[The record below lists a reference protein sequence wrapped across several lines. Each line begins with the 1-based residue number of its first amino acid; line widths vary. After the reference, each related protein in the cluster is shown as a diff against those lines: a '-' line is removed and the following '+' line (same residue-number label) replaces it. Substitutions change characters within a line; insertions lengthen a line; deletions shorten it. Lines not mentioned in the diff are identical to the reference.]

1 MTNIYIN
8 GLSGKMGSS
17 ICDIATNDETISIV
31 NDINESDVVIDFS
44 RPGSSLKVLNKCV
57 NYKKPLLI
65 GTTGFN
71 ENQIETIVKASKEI
85 PILLSFNMSKG
96 IFILKKSIKDFL
108 SSNEL
113 SLECIIEEVHHKNKV
128 DSPSGTAIELQR
140 FIKEN
145 NISNNV
151 TSINIKSK
159 RTLDVFGIH
168 KVVFFN
174 NSENI
179 EFKHEALS
187 RKVFATGAVNIA
199 KLILKNE
206 PKLYTTEH
214 FFNAKYL

>member
-17 ICDIATNDETISIV
+17 ICDLSTNDETISIV
-31 NDINESDVVIDFS
+31 NDDIKNADVVIDFS
-44 RPGSSLKVLNKCV
+44 RPDSSLKVLNQCIH
-57 NYKKPLLI
+57 YKKPLLI

-71 ENQIETIVKASKEI
+71 ENQIKTIQEAAKEI

-96 IFILKKSIKDFL
+96 IFTLKKSIKDFL
-108 SSNEL
+108 SSNEHI
-113 SLECIIEEVHHKNKV
+113 LECVIEEVHHKNKV
-128 DSPSGTAIELQR
+128 DSPSGTAIELQTL
-140 FIKEN
+140 IQDN
-145 NISNNV
+145 NLSNNV
-151 TSINIKSK
+151 TSINIKSE

-187 RKVFATGAVNIA
+187 RKVFANGAIKIA
-199 KLILKNE
+199 KLILNNE
-206 PKLYTTEH
+206 PKLYSTED
-214 FFNAKYL
+214 FFNTK

>member
-8 GLSGKMGSS
+8 GLSGKMGSL
-17 ICDIATNDETISIV
+17 ICDIAANDETISIV
-31 NDINESDVVIDFS
+31 NDIKNADVVIDFS
-44 RPGSSLKVLNKCV
+44 RPESSLEVLNKCV

-71 ENQIETIVKASKEI
+71 ENQIKTIIKTSKEI

-108 SSNEL
+108 SLNEL

-128 DSPSGTAIELQR
+128 DSPSGTAIEIQR
-140 FIKEN
+140 LIKEN

-206 PKLYTTEH
+206 PKLYTTED
-214 FFNAKYL
+214 FF

>member
-1 MTNIYIN
+1 MTNIYIS

-17 ICDIATNDETISIV
+17 ISEVLINDKTTSIV
-31 NDINESDVVIDFS
+31 NDDIKNADVVIDFS
-44 RPGSSLKVLNKCV
+44 RPESSLEVLKKCV
-57 NYKKPLLI
+57 NYEKPVLI

-71 ENQIETIVKASKEI
+71 ENQIKTIIKASNKI
-85 PILLSFNMSKG
+85 PILLSYNMSKG
-96 IFILKKSIKDFL
+96 IFILKKSIKNFL

-113 SLECIIEEVHHKNKV
+113 SLECIIEEVHHRNKV

-140 FIKEN
+140 LIQEN
-145 NISNNV
+145 DISNNV
-151 TSINIKSK
+151 SSINIKSE

-206 PKLYTTEH
+206 PKLYTTED
-214 FFNAKYL
+214 FFNAK

>member
-17 ICDIATNDETISIV
+17 ICDLSTNDETISIV
-31 NDINESDVVIDFS
+31 NDDIKNADVVIDFS
-44 RPGSSLKVLNKCV
+44 RPDSSLKVLNQCI

-71 ENQIETIVKASKEI
+71 DNQIKTIQEAAKEI

-96 IFILKKSIKDFL
+96 IFTLKKSIKDFL
-108 SSNEL
+108 SSNEHI
-113 SLECIIEEVHHKNKV
+113 LECVIEEVHHKNKV
-128 DSPSGTAIELQR
+128 DSPSGTAIELQTL
-140 FIKEN
+140 IQDN
-145 NISNNV
+145 NLSNNV
-151 TSINIKSK
+151 TSINIKSE

-187 RKVFATGAVNIA
+187 RKVFANGAIKIA
-199 KLILKNE
+199 KLILNNE
-206 PKLYTTEH
+206 PKLYSTED
-214 FFNAKYL
+214 FFNTK

>member
-17 ICDIATNDETISIV
+17 ICDLSTNDETISIV
-31 NDINESDVVIDFS
+31 NDDIKNADVVIDFS
-44 RPGSSLKVLNKCV
+44 RPDSSLKVLNQCIH
-57 NYKKPLLI
+57 YKKPLLI

-71 ENQIETIVKASKEI
+71 ENQIKTIQEAAKEI

-96 IFILKKSIKDFL
+96 IFTLKKSIKDFL
-108 SSNEL
+108 SSNEHI
-113 SLECIIEEVHHKNKV
+113 LECVIEEVHHKNKV
-128 DSPSGTAIELQR
+128 DSPSGTAIELQTL
-140 FIKEN
+140 IQDN
-145 NISNNV
+145 NLSNNV
-151 TSINIKSK
+151 TSINIKSE

-187 RKVFATGAVNIA
+187 RKVFANGAIKIA
-199 KLILKNE
+199 KLILNSE
-206 PKLYTTEH
+206 PKLYSTED
-214 FFNAKYL
+214 FFNTK

>member
-31 NDINESDVVIDFS
+31 NDIKDADVVIDFS
-44 RPGSSLKVLNKCV
+44 RPESSLEVLNKCV
-57 NYKKPLLI
+57 TYKKPLLI

-71 ENQIETIVKASKEI
+71 ENQIKTIVKTSKEI

-108 SSNEL
+108 SLNEL

-140 FIKEN
+140 LIKEN
-145 NISNNV
+145 NVSNNV

-206 PKLYTTEH
+206 PKLYTTED
-214 FFNAKYL
+214 FFNAK

>member
-17 ICDIATNDETISIV
+17 ICDLSTNDETISIV
-31 NDINESDVVIDFS
+31 NDDIKNADVVIDFS
-44 RPGSSLKVLNKCV
+44 RPDSSLKVLNQCIH
-57 NYKKPLLI
+57 YKKPLLI

-71 ENQIETIVKASKEI
+71 DNQIKTIQEAAKEI

-96 IFILKKSIKDFL
+96 IFTLKKSIKDFL
-108 SSNEL
+108 SSNEHI
-113 SLECIIEEVHHKNKV
+113 LECVIEEVHHKNKV
-128 DSPSGTAIELQR
+128 DSPSGTAIELQTL
-140 FIKEN
+140 IKDN
-145 NISNNV
+145 NLSNNV
-151 TSINIKSK
+151 TSIDIKSE

-187 RKVFATGAVNIA
+187 RKVFANGAIKIA
-199 KLILKNE
+199 KLILNNE
-206 PKLYTTEH
+206 PKLYSTED
-214 FFNAKYL
+214 FFNTK

>member
-17 ICDIATNDETISIV
+17 ICDIAANDETISIV
-31 NDINESDVVIDFS
+31 NDIKNADVVIDFS
-44 RPGSSLKVLNKCV
+44 RPESSLEVLNKCV

-71 ENQIETIVKASKEI
+71 ENQIKTIIKTSKEI

-108 SSNEL
+108 SLNEL

-140 FIKEN
+140 LIKEN

-206 PKLYTTEH
+206 PKLYTTED
-214 FFNAKYL
+214 FF

>member
-1 MTNIYIN
+1 
-8 GLSGKMGSS
+8 MGSS

-44 RPGSSLKVLNKCV
+44 RPESSLKVLNKCV
-57 NYKKPLLI
+57 NFKKPLLI

-140 FIKEN
+140 LIKEN

-151 TSINIKSK
+151 TSINIKSE

-206 PKLYTTEH
+206 PKLYTTED
-214 FFNAKYL
+214 FFNAK

>member
-17 ICDIATNDETISIV
+17 ICDMATNDETISIV
-31 NDINESDVVIDFS
+31 NDIKDADVVIDFS
-44 RPGSSLKVLNKCV
+44 RPESSLEVLNKCV
-57 NYKKPLLI
+57 NYKKPILI

-71 ENQIETIVKASKEI
+71 ENQIKTIVKASKEI

-108 SSNEL
+108 SLNEL
-113 SLECIIEEVHHKNKV
+113 SLECVIEEVHHKNKV

-140 FIKEN
+140 LIKEN
-145 NISNNV
+145 NVSNNV
-151 TSINIKSK
+151 NSINIKSK

-179 EFKHEALS
+179 EFKHETLS

-206 PKLYTTEH
+206 PKLYTTED
-214 FFNAKYL
+214 FFNAK

>member
-17 ICDIATNDETISIV
+17 ICDLSTNDETISIV
-31 NDINESDVVIDFS
+31 NDDIKNADVVIDFS
-44 RPGSSLKVLNKCV
+44 RPDSSLKVLNQCIH
-57 NYKKPLLI
+57 YKKPLLI

-71 ENQIETIVKASKEI
+71 DNQIKTIQEAAKEI

-96 IFILKKSIKDFL
+96 IFTLKKSIKDFL
-108 SSNEL
+108 SSNEHI
-113 SLECIIEEVHHKNKV
+113 LECVIEEVHHKNKV
-128 DSPSGTAIELQR
+128 DSPSGTAIELQTL
-140 FIKEN
+140 IQDN
-145 NISNNV
+145 NLSNNV
-151 TSINIKSK
+151 TSINIKSE

-187 RKVFATGAVNIA
+187 RKVFANGAIKIA
-199 KLILKNE
+199 KLILNNE
-206 PKLYTTEH
+206 PKLYSTED
-214 FFNAKYL
+214 FFNIK

>member
-17 ICDIATNDETISIV
+17 ICDLSTNDETISIV
-31 NDINESDVVIDFS
+31 NDDIKNADVVIDFS
-44 RPGSSLKVLNKCV
+44 RPDSSLKVLNQCIH
-57 NYKKPLLI
+57 YKKPLLI

-71 ENQIETIVKASKEI
+71 DNQIKTIQEAAKEI

-96 IFILKKSIKDFL
+96 IFTLKKSIKDFL
-108 SSNEL
+108 SSNEHI
-113 SLECIIEEVHHKNKV
+113 LECVIEEVHHKNKV
-128 DSPSGTAIELQR
+128 DSPSGTAIELQTL
-140 FIKEN
+140 ITDN
-145 NISNNV
+145 NLSNNV
-151 TSINIKSK
+151 TSINIKSE

-187 RKVFATGAVNIA
+187 RKVFANGAIEIA
-199 KLILKNE
+199 KLILNNE
-206 PKLYTTEH
+206 PKLYSTED
-214 FFNAKYL
+214 FFNTK

>member
-17 ICDIATNDETISIV
+17 ICDLSTNDETISIV
-31 NDINESDVVIDFS
+31 NDDIKNADVVIDFS
-44 RPGSSLKVLNKCV
+44 RPDSSLKVLNQCIH
-57 NYKKPLLI
+57 YKKPLLI

-71 ENQIETIVKASKEI
+71 ENQIKTIQEAAKEI

-96 IFILKKSIKDFL
+96 IFTLKKSIKDFL
-108 SSNEL
+108 SSNEHI
-113 SLECIIEEVHHKNKV
+113 LECVIEEVHHKNKV
-128 DSPSGTAIELQR
+128 DSPSGTAIELQTL
-140 FIKEN
+140 IKDN
-145 NISNNV
+145 NLSNNV
-151 TSINIKSK
+151 TSINIKSE

-187 RKVFATGAVNIA
+187 RKVFANGAIEIA
-199 KLILKNE
+199 KLILNNE
-206 PKLYTTEH
+206 PKLYSTED
-214 FFNAKYL
+214 FFNTK

>member
-17 ICDIATNDETISIV
+17 ICDLSTNDETISIV
-31 NDINESDVVIDFS
+31 NDDIKNADVVIDFS
-44 RPGSSLKVLNKCV
+44 RPDSSLKVLNQCI

-71 ENQIETIVKASKEI
+71 DNQIKIIQEAAKEI

-96 IFILKKSIKDFL
+96 IFTLKKSIKDFL
-108 SSNEL
+108 SSNEHI
-113 SLECIIEEVHHKNKV
+113 LECVIEEVHHKNKV
-128 DSPSGTAIELQR
+128 DSPSGTAIELQTL
-140 FIKEN
+140 IKDN
-145 NISNNV
+145 NLSNNV
-151 TSINIKSK
+151 TSINIKSE

-187 RKVFATGAVNIA
+187 RKVFANGAIKIA
-199 KLILKNE
+199 KLILNSE
-206 PKLYTTEH
+206 PKLYSTED
-214 FFNAKYL
+214 FFNAK

>member
-17 ICDIATNDETISIV
+17 ICDLSTNDETISIV
-31 NDINESDVVIDFS
+31 NDDIKNADVVIDFS
-44 RPGSSLKVLNKCV
+44 RPDSSLKVLNQCIH
-57 NYKKPLLI
+57 YKKPLLI

-71 ENQIETIVKASKEI
+71 ENQIKTIQEAAKEI

-96 IFILKKSIKDFL
+96 IFTLKKSIKDFL
-108 SSNEL
+108 SSNEHI
-113 SLECIIEEVHHKNKV
+113 LECVIEEVHHKNKV
-128 DSPSGTAIELQR
+128 DSPSGTAIELQTL
-140 FIKEN
+140 IKDN
-145 NISNNV
+145 NLSNNV
-151 TSINIKSK
+151 TSIHIKSE

-187 RKVFATGAVNIA
+187 RKVFANGAIKIA
-199 KLILKNE
+199 KLILNNE
-206 PKLYTTEH
+206 PKLYSTED
-214 FFNAKYL
+214 FFNIK

>member
-17 ICDIATNDETISIV
+17 ICDMATNDETISIV
-31 NDINESDVVIDFS
+31 NDIKDADVVIDFS
-44 RPGSSLKVLNKCV
+44 RPESSLEVLNKCV

-71 ENQIETIVKASKEI
+71 ENQIKTIVKASKEI

-108 SSNEL
+108 SLNEL
-113 SLECIIEEVHHKNKV
+113 SLECVIEEVHHKNKV

-140 FIKEN
+140 LIKEN
-145 NISNNV
+145 NVSNNV

-206 PKLYTTEH
+206 PKLYTTED
-214 FFNAKYL
+214 FFNAK

>member
-17 ICDIATNDETISIV
+17 ICDIAANDETISIV
-31 NDINESDVVIDFS
+31 NDIKNADFVIDFS
-44 RPGSSLKVLNKCV
+44 RPDSSLKVLNQCIH
-57 NYKKPLLI
+57 YKRPLLI

-71 ENQIETIVKASKEI
+71 ENQIKTIQEAAKEI

-96 IFILKKSIKDFL
+96 IFTLKKSIKDFL
-108 SSNEL
+108 SSNEHI
-113 SLECIIEEVHHKNKV
+113 LECVIEEVHHKNKV

-140 FIKEN
+140 LIKEN

-151 TSINIKSK
+151 TSINIKSE

-168 KVVFFN
+168 KVIFFN

-206 PKLYTTEH
+206 PKLYTTED
-214 FFNAKYL
+214 FFNAK

>member
-17 ICDIATNDETISIV
+17 ICDIAANDETISIV
-31 NDINESDVVIDFS
+31 NDIKNADVVIDFS
-44 RPGSSLKVLNKCV
+44 RPESSLEVLNKCV

-71 ENQIETIVKASKEI
+71 ENQIKTIIKTSKEI

-108 SSNEL
+108 SLNEL

-128 DSPSGTAIELQR
+128 DSPSGTAIEIQR
-140 FIKEN
+140 LIKEN

-206 PKLYTTEH
+206 PKLYTTED
-214 FFNAKYL
+214 FF

>member
-44 RPGSSLKVLNKCV
+44 RPESSLKVLNKCV

-71 ENQIETIVKASKEI
+71 ENQIETIDKASKEI

-140 FIKEN
+140 LIKEN

-151 TSINIKSK
+151 TSINIKSE

-206 PKLYTTEH
+206 PKLYTTED
-214 FFNAKYL
+214 FFNAK

>member
-17 ICDIATNDETISIV
+17 ICDIAANDETISIV
-31 NDINESDVVIDFS
+31 NDIKDADVVIDFS
-44 RPGSSLKVLNKCV
+44 RPESSLEVLNKCV

-71 ENQIETIVKASKEI
+71 ENQIKTIIKTSKEI

-108 SSNEL
+108 SLNEL
-113 SLECIIEEVHHKNKV
+113 SLECVIEEVHHKNKA

-140 FIKEN
+140 LIKEN
-145 NISNNV
+145 NVSNNV

-206 PKLYTTEH
+206 PKLYTTED
-214 FFNAKYL
+214 FFNAK

>member
-17 ICDIATNDETISIV
+17 ICDLSTNDETISIV
-31 NDINESDVVIDFS
+31 NDDIKNADVVIDFS
-44 RPGSSLKVLNKCV
+44 RPDSSLKVLNQCID
-57 NYKKPLLI
+57 YKKPLLI

-71 ENQIETIVKASKEI
+71 DNQIKTIQDAAKEI

-96 IFILKKSIKDFL
+96 IFTLKKSIKDFL
-108 SSNEL
+108 SSNEHI
-113 SLECIIEEVHHKNKV
+113 LECVIEEVHHKNKV
-128 DSPSGTAIELQR
+128 DSPSGTAIELQTL
-140 FIKEN
+140 IKDN
-145 NISNNV
+145 NLSNNV
-151 TSINIKSK
+151 TSINIKSE

-187 RKVFATGAVNIA
+187 RKVFANGAIKIA
-199 KLILKNE
+199 KLILNNE
-206 PKLYTTEH
+206 PKLYSTED
-214 FFNAKYL
+214 FFNTK

>member
-17 ICDIATNDETISIV
+17 ICDLSTNDETISIV
-31 NDINESDVVIDFS
+31 NDDIKNADVVIDFS
-44 RPGSSLKVLNKCV
+44 RPDSSLKVLNQCIH
-57 NYKKPLLI
+57 YKKPLLI

-71 ENQIETIVKASKEI
+71 ENQIKTIQEAAKEI

-96 IFILKKSIKDFL
+96 IFTLKKSIKDFL
-108 SSNEL
+108 SSNEHI
-113 SLECIIEEVHHKNKV
+113 LECVIEEVHHKNKV
-128 DSPSGTAIELQR
+128 DSPSGTAIELQTL
-140 FIKEN
+140 IKDN
-145 NISNNV
+145 NLSNNV
-151 TSINIKSK
+151 TSINIKSE

-187 RKVFATGAVNIA
+187 RKVFANGAIKIA
-199 KLILKNE
+199 KLILNNE
-206 PKLYTTEH
+206 PKLYSTED
-214 FFNAKYL
+214 FFNTK

>member
-17 ICDIATNDETISIV
+17 ICDLSTNDETISIV
-31 NDINESDVVIDFS
+31 NDDIKNADVVIDFS
-44 RPGSSLKVLNKCV
+44 RPDSSLKVLNQCIH
-57 NYKKPLLI
+57 YKKPLLI

-71 ENQIETIVKASKEI
+71 DNQIKTIQEAAKEI

-96 IFILKKSIKDFL
+96 IFTLKKSIKDFL
-108 SSNEL
+108 SSNEHI
-113 SLECIIEEVHHKNKV
+113 LECVIEEVHHKNKV
-128 DSPSGTAIELQR
+128 DSPSGTAIELQTL
-140 FIKEN
+140 IQDN
-145 NISNNV
+145 NLSNNV
-151 TSINIKSK
+151 TSIDIKSE

-187 RKVFATGAVNIA
+187 RKVFANGAIKIA
-199 KLILKNE
+199 KLILNNE
-206 PKLYTTEH
+206 PKLYSTED
-214 FFNAKYL
+214 FFNTK

>member
-17 ICDIATNDETISIV
+17 ICDLSTNDETISIV
-31 NDINESDVVIDFS
+31 NDDIKNADVVIDFS
-44 RPGSSLKVLNKCV
+44 RPDSSLKVLNQCIH
-57 NYKKPLLI
+57 YKKPLLI

-71 ENQIETIVKASKEI
+71 ENQIKTIQEAAKEI

-96 IFILKKSIKDFL
+96 IFTLKKSIKDFL
-108 SSNEL
+108 SSNEHI
-113 SLECIIEEVHHKNKV
+113 LECVIEEVHHKNKV
-128 DSPSGTAIELQR
+128 DSPSGTAIELQTL
-140 FIKEN
+140 IKDNNLSN
-145 NISNNV
+145 NI
-151 TSINIKSK
+151 TSINIKSE

-187 RKVFATGAVNIA
+187 RKVFANGAIKIA
-199 KLILKNE
+199 KLILNNE
-206 PKLYTTEH
+206 PKLYSTED
-214 FFNAKYL
+214 FFNIK

>member
-17 ICDIATNDETISIV
+17 ICDLSTNDETISIV
-31 NDINESDVVIDFS
+31 NDDIKNADVVIDFS
-44 RPGSSLKVLNKCV
+44 RPDSSLKVLNKCIH
-57 NYKKPLLI
+57 YKKPLLI

-71 ENQIETIVKASKEI
+71 DNQIKTIQEAAKEI

-96 IFILKKSIKDFL
+96 IFTLKKSIKDFL
-108 SSNEL
+108 SSNEHI
-113 SLECIIEEVHHKNKV
+113 LECVIEEVHHKNKV
-128 DSPSGTAIELQR
+128 DSPSGTAIELQTL
-140 FIKEN
+140 IQDN
-145 NISNNV
+145 NLSNNV
-151 TSINIKSK
+151 TSINIKSE

-187 RKVFATGAVNIA
+187 RKVFANGAIKIA
-199 KLILKNE
+199 KLILNNE
-206 PKLYTTEH
+206 PKLYSTED
-214 FFNAKYL
+214 FFNIK

>member
-44 RPGSSLKVLNKCV
+44 RPESSLKVLNKCV
-57 NYKKPLLI
+57 NFKKPLLI

-140 FIKEN
+140 LIKEN

-151 TSINIKSK
+151 TSINIKSE

-206 PKLYTTEH
+206 PKLYTTED
-214 FFNAKYL
+214 FFNAK

>member
-17 ICDIATNDETISIV
+17 ISDLSTNDETISIV
-31 NDINESDVVIDFS
+31 NDDIKNADVVIDFS
-44 RPGSSLKVLNKCV
+44 RPDSSLKVLNQCIH
-57 NYKKPLLI
+57 YKKPLLI

-71 ENQIETIVKASKEI
+71 ENQIKTIQEAAKEI

-96 IFILKKSIKDFL
+96 IFTLKKSIKDFL
-108 SSNEL
+108 SSNEHI
-113 SLECIIEEVHHKNKV
+113 LECVIEEVHHKNKV
-128 DSPSGTAIELQR
+128 DSPSGTAIELQTL
-140 FIKEN
+140 IKDN
-145 NISNNV
+145 NLSNNV
-151 TSINIKSK
+151 TSINIKSE

-187 RKVFATGAVNIA
+187 RKVFANGAIKIA
-199 KLILKNE
+199 KLILNNE
-206 PKLYTTEH
+206 PKLYSTED
-214 FFNAKYL
+214 FFNTK

>member
-17 ICDIATNDETISIV
+17 ICDIAANDETISIV
-31 NDINESDVVIDFS
+31 NDIKDADVVIDFS
-44 RPGSSLKVLNKCV
+44 RPESSLEVLNKCV

-71 ENQIETIVKASKEI
+71 ENQIKTIIKTSKEI

-108 SSNEL
+108 SLNEL
-113 SLECIIEEVHHKNKV
+113 SLECVIEEVHHKNKV

-140 FIKEN
+140 LIKEN
-145 NISNNV
+145 NVSNNV

-206 PKLYTTEH
+206 PKLYTTED
-214 FFNAKYL
+214 FFNAK

>member
-44 RPGSSLKVLNKCV
+44 RPESSLKVLNKCV

-71 ENQIETIVKASKEI
+71 ENQIEIIVKASKEI

-140 FIKEN
+140 LIKEN

-151 TSINIKSK
+151 TSINIKSE

-206 PKLYTTEH
+206 PKLYTTED
-214 FFNAKYL
+214 FFNAK

>member
-17 ICDIATNDETISIV
+17 ICDLSTNDETISIV
-31 NDINESDVVIDFS
+31 NDDIKNADVVIDFS
-44 RPGSSLKVLNKCV
+44 RPDSSLKVLNQCIH
-57 NYKKPLLI
+57 YKKPLLI

-71 ENQIETIVKASKEI
+71 ENQIKIIQEAAKEI

-96 IFILKKSIKDFL
+96 IFTLKKSIKDFL
-108 SSNEL
+108 SSNEHI
-113 SLECIIEEVHHKNKV
+113 LECVIEEVHHKNKV
-128 DSPSGTAIELQR
+128 DSPSGTAIELQTL
-140 FIKEN
+140 IKDN
-145 NISNNV
+145 NLSNNV
-151 TSINIKSK
+151 TSINIKSE

-187 RKVFATGAVNIA
+187 RKVFANGAIKIA
-199 KLILKNE
+199 KLILNNE
-206 PKLYTTEH
+206 PKLYSTED
-214 FFNAKYL
+214 FFNTK